1 MCSSRST
8 PTEVLLR
15 RHAAHTHVEALL
27 LWHILLLLWHT
38 HVEALLL
45 WHILLL
51 LWHTHVE
58 ARLQPLDPDRGA
70 PAADRANPETTDP
83 AH

>member
-1 MCSSRST
+1 MCCSRST

-15 RHAAHTHVEALL
+15 RHAA
-27 LWHILLLLWHT
+27 HT

-83 AH
+83 CPLTLSAAH